1 MPADPVVFVF
11 PDLYLG
17 NEIDL
22 DKHGVSFYLA
32 EIRQWYFN
40 YFQKGKRWFG
50 FNESVCLL
58 KIW

>member
-1 MPADPVVFVF
+1 MLADPVVFVF

-40 YFQKGKRWFG
+40 YFQKGKR
-50 FNESVCLL
+50 
-58 KIW
+58 